1 MLMNTANETMW
12 DLIRIDAIL
21 WDRDIGESTMPEV
34 TIFQFYSDTNQ
45 NNAFDELSGMA
56 LDGMT
61 KQGTTIEISL
71 PDMSA
76 MGDSIVAIVQA
87 NGGEAV

>member
-1 MLMNTANETMW
+1 MW

-21 WDRDIGESTMPEV
+21 WDHNIGEDTMPEI

-56 LDGMT
+56 LDGYE
-61 KQGTTIEISL
+61 KVGTTIEVSKS
-71 PDMSA
+71 DMAA
-76 MGDSIVAIVQA
+76 MGDSIEAIAKA
-87 NGGEAV
+87 NGGEVV